1 MFNRGIN
8 LKLINILGDRVFS
21 EDGASLL
28 LKEL

>member
-21 EDGASLL
+21 KDRASLL

>member
-8 LKLINILGDRVFS
+8 FKLINILGDRVFNKNK
-21 EDGASLL
+21 ASLL

>member
-8 LKLINILGDRVFS
+8 LKLINILGDKVFG
-21 EDGASLL
+21 EDKASLL